1 MTMKHVGLKR
11 WKIDS
16 GSRGT
21 RTVRKRDRQKEE
33 DELWRKTSV
42 MKWKKLSVGGN
53 NVYAATLCVFLC
65 VLLSPCLL
73 VLRVCLF
80 SRARLLSISLSFNS
94 PPFFV
99 CLSLSRSV
107 SLPSNPLPPG
117 LVEQWA
123 DMSLFLCKSN
133 WRQAFIGMTWR
144 WVAKSFQPSCLR
156 LVPLSSRTVL
166 YTDTAAAATDAGS
179 ALTMDPEKSNAP
191 NAHCLNGFKSCD
203 NP

>member
-1 MTMKHVGLKR
+1 MVEDWQRQLRHSDFEEERSTEGGR
-11 WKIDS
+11 WIVEKDECDEVEKAEC
-16 GSRGT
+16 RKEWC
-21 RTVRKRDRQKEE
+21 VRCHF
-33 DELWRKTSV
+33 V
-42 MKWKKLSVGGN
+42 
-53 NVYAATLCVFLC
+53 CVFMC
-65 VLLSPCLL
+65 VAEPLSLL

-144 WVAKSFQPSCLR
+144 GVAKSFQPSCLR

-166 YTDTAAAATDAGS
+166 YTDAAAAATEAG
-179 ALTMDPEKSNAP
+179 
-191 NAHCLNGFKSCD
+191 LNGFKSCN